1 MAIFTNYFM
10 ATKHFKPIMNEPIM
24 KYPLMNDPIMK
35 YPLMNEPKP
44 IMNKPKSRTVLAP
57 LYIRKLIDEN
67 YKKSTN
73 YDDYVSL
80 EGIAVRLQLKY
91 SLRITT
97 EMVLQ
102 AMILEPT
109 YTINYYYSTAGCR
122 FIKYNY

>member
-10 ATKHFKPIMNEPIM
+10 STKHFKPN
-24 KYPLMNDPIMK
+24 MNDPIMK
-35 YPLMNEPKP
+35 YPLMNES
-44 IMNKPKSRTVLAP
+44 IINKPKSRTVLAP

>member
-1 MAIFTNYFM
+1 
-10 ATKHFKPIMNEPIM
+10 MNESIKNDSIM

-35 YPLMNEPKP
+35 YPLNNKP
-44 IMNKPKSRTVLAP
+44 IMKYPLKNEPKSRTVLAP

-73 YDDYVSL
+73 YEDYVSL

-102 AMILEPT
+102 AMILEPA